1 MSNDPMEI
9 AVRVALFFPP
19 FLFALSFHEF
29 AHGYVAMLRG
39 DNTAKTMGR
48 LTMDPLAHVD
58 WIGTVAFPIIGI
70 ISGWPIF
77 GWAKPVPVNPRNLKD
92 QKNDMFW
99 VALAGPASNI
109 LLFLIGLIIFGV
121 LVHIVRLPGESLV
134 YSMVQTFLFLN
145 LLLAFF
151 NLLPLH
157 PLDGGKIMER
167 FIPYSWN
174 RWLEDHQYHLNIALL
189 LLLVSG
195 GFRYMAVPLEYVMRF
210 SMAFVLAAGGA

>member
-1 MSNDPMEI
+1 MSGDPMEM

-29 AHGYVAMLRG
+29 AHGFVAKMRG
-39 DNTAKTMGR
+39 DNTAQMMGR

-58 WIGTVAFPIIGI
+58 WIGTVAFPIFGI
-70 ISGWPIF
+70 LSGWPVF

-99 VALAGPASNI
+99 VALAGPVSNI
-109 LLFLIGLIIFGV
+109 LLFFVGLVILAVMVHV
-121 LVHIVRLPGESLV
+121 LQIPGSSLM
-134 YSMVQTFLFLN
+134 YQMIQMFLYLN

-157 PLDGGKIMER
+157 PLDGGKILER
-167 FIPYSWN
+167 FIPFQWN
-174 RWLEDHQYHLNIALL
+174 RWLEDHQYHLNIALIVL
-189 LLLVSG
+189 LISG
-195 GFRYMAVPLEYVMRF
+195 GFRYMAIPLQKVMML
-210 SMAFVLAAGGA
+210 SMGLVLGGGL